1 MQGVL
6 QMQLAAKAWAKHYK
20 KVFLQES
27 LKIDFEKELSRK
39 LFEAFEAFEAGRTEK
54 QKEWKG

>member
-27 LKIDFEKELSRK
+27 LKIDFELELLRK
-39 LFEAFEAFEAGRTEK
+39 LF
-54 QKEWKG
+54 